1 MFPAAP
7 SWSLSSSSSS
17 ITDLFWTACLDG
29 FRVIF
34 TESEASLES
43 VVEINDALREDEA
56 DEEEEEECVGVNGR
70 LAFPT
75 PTAAKDDAVSETNA
89 EDESGAAE
97 EEENVLAAGVVL
109 PTDVV

>member
-1 MFPAAP
+1 M
-7 SWSLSSSSSS
+7 
-17 ITDLFWTACLDG
+17 
-29 FRVIF
+29 
-34 TESEASLES
+34 ES

-75 PTAAKDDAVSETNA
+75 PTAAKDDAVPETNA

>member
-1 MFPAAP
+1 MLCIENEETRGGVR
-7 SWSLSSSSSS
+7 WSE
-17 ITDLFWTACLDG
+17 
-29 FRVIF
+29 R
-34 TESEASLES
+34 
-43 VVEINDALREDEA
+43 
-56 DEEEEEECVGVNGR
+56 R

-75 PTAAKDDAVSETNA
+75 PTAAKDDAVPETNA